1 MQKNLLIAIPF
12 ILLGGASYIFHV
24 IIQQWMKWL
33 VQARFFVPSL
43 LIEIP

>member
-24 IIQQWMKWL
+24 IIQQ
-33 VQARFFVPSL
+33 ARFFVPSL

>member
-24 IIQQWMKWL
+24 IIQQWMKWCKL
-33 VQARFFVPSL
+33 DFLFHL
-43 LIEIP
+43 C